1 MTTDNASTDY
11 RRRFDAALDLHRQG
25 LTGQCLLALEDLLR
39 QRPDDL
45 SLRYCF
51 GAIAVQAGDPVA
63 ALPHLETVL
72 AAHSNHIDAAEA
84 LARAYVETDQAARA
98 VSLWRRYL
106 ARSPGL
112 RAHVRL
118 LEALLAGG
126 QADLAREEAR
136 SLEQHSL
143 GAAPRLAIGTVFHE
157 AGLVEEA
164 TGWYRRALKD
174 DPVNRHARE
183 HLAAAEYALG
193 RIDEARVL
201 YERLARDFPG
211 DAAIWQ
217 ALGSLYKE
225 QDDLAGGMTCYQRAM
240 RIKRRMPEADELPL
254 LARDPA
260 QRRTSIHSLKLELE
274 QLEALRDANVR
285 VRGLGSLIDG
295 YTEILDELRLGPTG
309 EHKRTLTEAQFMKIG
324 RSMHRLVHHEP
335 AERLDGGALNPDVDW
350 RQVEADYQN
359 AKPGLVVVDGFLRE
373 EAIEALRRYALR
385 STIWFDYSKAGGY
398 CGSYLNDGF
407 GCPLLM
413 QLAEELRERMPEVV
427 GPYPLTH
434 LWGYI
439 YDATLSGIT
448 SHADPAKV
456 NLNFWLTPDDANL
469 DPDSGGLV
477 VWTREAP
484 ADWDFQA
491 YNNEPE
497 AIDAFVA
504 DSDKVVVPHRRNR
517 VVMFNSSL
525 VHRTDDFRFRS
536 GLMNRRLN
544 MTMLFG
550 HRSGPEA
557 GGAPPLESAEARP
570 QSDQA

>member
-1 MTTDNASTDY
+1 MATDNATSDF

-25 LTGQCLLALEDLLR
+25 LTGRCLLALEDLLR

-63 ALPHLETVL
+63 ALPHLEAVV
-72 AAHSNHIDAAEA
+72 AAHRQHIDAAEA
-84 LARAYVETDQAARA
+84 LARAYVDTEQAARA
-98 VSLWRRYL
+98 VQLWRRYL
-106 ARSPGL
+106 AHSPGL

-118 LEALLAGG
+118 LEALLADG
-126 QADLAREEAR
+126 QQDHARREAE
-136 SLEQHSL
+136 SLEQHIP

-157 AGLVEEA
+157 AGHVEEA
-164 TGWYRRALKD
+164 VGWYRRALQA
-174 DPVNRHARE
+174 DPEERHARE

-225 QDDLAGGMTCYQRAM
+225 QDDLAGGMSCYQRAM
-240 RIKRRMPEADELPL
+240 HIKRRMPETDELPL

-260 QRRTSIHSLKLELE
+260 QRRTSVHSLTLELE
-274 QLEALRDANVR
+274 QLEALREAKVK
-285 VRGLGSLIDG
+285 VRGLDSLIDG
-295 YTEILDELRLGPTG
+295 YREVLDDLRIGPPG
-309 EHKRTLTEAQFMKIG
+309 EHKRTLTEAQFMLIG
-324 RSMHRLVHHEP
+324 RAMHRLVHHEP
-335 AERLDGGALNPDVDW
+335 AERLAGGALNPDVDW
-350 RQVEADYQN
+350 AAVETDYQ
-359 AKPGLVVVDGFLRE
+359 AARPGLVVVDGFLRE
-373 EAIEALRRYALR
+373 QAIEALRGYALR

-413 QLAEELRERMPEVV
+413 QLAEELRERMPAVL
-427 GPYPLTH
+427 GPHPLTH

-456 NLNFWLTPDDANL
+456 NLNFWVTPDDANL

-525 VHRTDDFRFRS
+525 VHRTDDFRFRP

-550 HRSGPEA
+550 HRGRPEA
-557 GGAPPLESAEARP
+557 GGTP
-570 QSDQA
+570 QPE